1 MSEHPIQGL
10 MDTTLE
16 KIRNMVDVNTIIGDQ
31 IVAADGTVII
41 PVSKVSL
48 GFASGGSDLPNKS
61 EKELFGGGSGAGVTI
76 NPIAF
81 IVVSNGNVKLLQIKQ
96 STSVADNAISLV
108 PELIDKISGLFGKD
122 KKKQK
127 DGAKAD
133 RPDAADADGKAPCDG
148 DKTPGGAGK
157 DAQE

>member
-108 PELIDKISGLFGKD
+108 PELIDKISALFGKD

-127 DGAKAD
+127 DGAKAG
-133 RPDAADADGKAPCDG
+133 RSDAADADGKAPCDG
-148 DKTPGGAGK
+148 DKTPGGTGK

>member
-61 EKELFGGGSGAGVTI
+61 DKDLFGGGSGAGVTI

-96 STSVADNAISLV
+96 SSSVADNAIALV
-108 PELIDKISGLFGKD
+108 PELVDKISGLFSKD
-122 KKKQK
+122 KKKK
-127 DGAKAD
+127 DSTKAE
-133 RPDAADADGKAPCDG
+133 DAAAQAAADVEAAKSAEQPDDGK
-148 DKTPGGAGK
+148 TP
-157 DAQE
+157 